1 MAEKWTTRTIVCVD
15 DEQGV
20 LDSYR
25 QVLSPPE
32 TDAVADILALAGE
45 TEGPG
50 TVARTRFDLIIADAG
65 EKAVSEVR
73 KLLDNNG
80 RVAAAFVDMRMPG
93 GIDGFETIRQ
103 LRELDDSIH
112 CAVVTAYT
120 DRSVTQIRE
129 LFPENHQD
137 ELLYF
142 KKPFSPEELE
152 QSALNLVSSWN
163 RKRQL
168 GEQLRAIEKNKQGLA
183 QILHAVSTLSR
194 VPPHSV
200 HYLLPGVLVQL
211 LAMVEADDG
220 FVLLRDNE
228 DGGFHSG
235 VGRFDKQKPAM
246 EMVCGAADMED
257 AINKNRLLTRDDC
270 CFMPLKLKDGV
281 RGCIF
286 IERKGIAE
294 TLDLPLM
301 NLFRNQIV
309 HLLLTS
315 IYHNEVNA
323 REEEAITDP
332 LTGLFNRRFLLKRL
346 REEISRSNR
355 SQQWLSVLMI
365 DLDDF
370 KRINDTYGHDAG
382 DGVLEEVGKIMRLA
396 VRDYDLVGQSL
407 KQIGELDQFAIRYGG
422 EEFCII
428 LLNTDQ
434 DAALIVAERIR
445 KKIAAQKYIFSGR
458 AVKITAS
465 TGIHS
470 QLFKGGER
478 EETEVDAEMTTI
490 INKADEAL
498 YQAKNSGKNKVVV
511 LP

>member
-1 MAEKWTTRTIVCVD
+1 MNDWEERWTCRTIVCVD

-32 TDAVADILALAGE
+32 SDAVADILALAGE
-45 TEGPG
+45 DKDDRES
-50 TVARTRFDLIIADAG
+50 TRFELLLADSG
-65 EKAVSEVR
+65 EKAVSEV
-73 KLLDNNG
+73 KKHLDTG
-80 RVAAAFVDMRMPG
+80 GHVAAAFVDMRMPG

-103 LRELDDSIH
+103 LRELDNTIH

-120 DRSVTQIRE
+120 DRSVSQIRE
-129 LFPENHQD
+129 LFPADHQD

-168 GEQLRAIEKNKQGLA
+168 AEQMRAIEKNKQGLA

-194 VPPHSV
+194 VPPHSL
-200 HYLLPGVLVQL
+200 HYLLPGVLVQIMAL
-211 LAMVEADDG
+211 LEAEDG
-220 FVLLRDNE
+220 FILLKDENGE
-228 DGGFHSG
+228 GFHTG
-235 VGRFDKQKPAM
+235 LGRFDRQRPAM
-246 EMVCGAADMED
+246 EKVCGASDMEK
-257 AINKNRLLTRDDC
+257 AIEENRIITRSDC

-286 IERKGIAE
+286 IEKEGIE
-294 TLDLPLM
+294 GLVDLPLM

-309 HLLLTS
+309 HLLLNS
-315 IYHNEVNA
+315 VYHREA
-323 REEEAITDP
+323 SEKEEEAITDP
-332 LTGLFNRRFLLKRL
+332 LTGLFNRRFLLQRL
-346 REEISRSNR
+346 KEEISRSNR
-355 SQQWLSVLMI
+355 SKQWLSVLMI

-370 KRINDTYGHDAG
+370 KKINDTFGHDAG
-382 DGVLEEVGKIMRLA
+382 DEVLAGVGKIMRMA

-407 KQIGELDQFAIRYGG
+407 KDIGELDQFAIRYGG

-434 DAALIVAERIR
+434 TAAINVAERIR
-445 KKIAAQKYIFSGR
+445 KDIESHAFVFSGR
-458 AVKITAS
+458 SINVTAS
-465 TGIHS
+465 IGVAS
-470 QLFKGGER
+470 RLFDGQEDNVV
-478 EETEVDAEMTTI
+478 EEAMTAI
-490 INKADEAL
+490 INLADEAL
-498 YQAKNSGKNKVVV
+498 YRAKNNGKNRVEAAG
-511 LP
+511 

>member
-1 MAEKWTTRTIVCVD
+1 MAEKWTTRTIVCID

-20 LDSYR
+20 LDSYK

-32 TDAVADILALAGE
+32 EDAVADILALAGE
-45 TEGPG
+45 DDGG
-50 TVARTRFDLIIADAG
+50 GRSSRISFDLILANSG
-65 EKAVSEVR
+65 ERALEEVKR
-73 KLLDNNG
+73 HLEAKG

-93 GIDGFETIRQ
+93 GIDGHETIRR
-103 LRELDDSIH
+103 LRELDETIH

-120 DRSVTQIRE
+120 DRTVTQIRE
-129 LFPENHQD
+129 LFPDGHED

-168 GEQLRAIEKNKQGLA
+168 AEQMRSIEKNKQGLA

-200 HYLLPGVLVQL
+200 HYLMPGVLVQL
-211 LAMVEADDG
+211 LALVEAEDG
-220 FVLLRDNE
+220 FVLLKDDDDE
-228 DGGFHSG
+228 GFHSG
-235 VGRFDKQKPAM
+235 VGRFDMKKPAM
-246 EMVCGAADMED
+246 EKVCGAADMEK
-257 AINKNRLLTRDDC
+257 AIKKNQIMTRDDC

-286 IERKGIAE
+286 IEREGING
-294 TLDLPLM
+294 TIDLPLM

-309 HLLLTS
+309 HLLLNS
-315 IYHNEVNA
+315 IYHREVNA
-323 REEEAITDP
+323 KEEEAITDP

-346 REEISRSNR
+346 REEVSRSNR
-355 SQQWLSVLMI
+355 SKQWMSVLML

-370 KRINDTYGHDAG
+370 KKVNDSYGHDAG
-382 DGVLEEVGKIMRLA
+382 DEVLEAVGRIMRLA

-407 KQIGELDQFAIRYGG
+407 KNIGELDQFAIRYGG

-434 DAALIVAERIR
+434 NAALIVAERIR
-445 KKIAAQKYIFSGR
+445 KRIEGQKYVFSGR
-458 AVKITAS
+458 SVKITAS
-465 TGIHS
+465 IGINS
-470 QLFKGGER
+470 RLFEGGEDAVVDK
-478 EETEVDAEMTTI
+478 EITEI

-498 YQAKNSGKNKVVV
+498 YRAKEKGKNRVVTT
-511 LP
+511 

>member
-1 MAEKWTTRTIVCVD
+1 MAEKWTSRTIVCVD

-32 TDAVADILALAGE
+32 SDAVADILALAGE
-45 TEGPG
+45 VESGGPS
-50 TVARTRFDLIIADAG
+50 RQRFDLILAQSG
-65 EKAVSEVR
+65 ELAVEETR
-73 KLLDNNG
+73 KLLEAGG

-93 GIDGFETIRQ
+93 GIDGHETIRQ
-103 LRELDDSIH
+103 LRELDDTIH

-120 DRSVTQIRE
+120 DRSVSQIRE
-129 LFPENHQD
+129 LFPESHQD

-163 RKRQL
+163 RKRQIS
-168 GEQLRAIEKNKQGLA
+168 EQMRAIEKHKQGLA

-194 VPPHSV
+194 VPPHSI

-211 LAMVEADDG
+211 MALVEAEDG
-220 FVLLRDNE
+220 FILLRD
-228 DGGFHSG
+228 DQDQGHGFHTG
-235 VGRFDKQKPAM
+235 VGRFDKKKPAM
-246 EMVCGAADMED
+246 EEVCGAADMEE
-257 AINKNRLLTRDDC
+257 AINENRIMTREDC

-286 IERKGIAE
+286 IERKGIA
-294 TLDLPLM
+294 TGLDLPLM

-309 HLLLTS
+309 HLLLNS
-315 IYHNEVNA
+315 IYHDEVSEK
-323 REEEAITDP
+323 EEEAITDP
-332 LTGLFNRRFLLKRL
+332 LTGLFNRRFLIQRL
-346 REEISRSNR
+346 REEVSRSNR

-370 KRINDTYGHDAG
+370 KKVNDTFGHDAG
-382 DGVLEEVGKIMRLA
+382 DEVLEAVGKVMRMA
-396 VRDYDLVGQSL
+396 VRDYDLVGQTL
-407 KQIGELDQFAIRYGG
+407 KNIGELEQFAIRYGG

-434 DAALIVAERIR
+434 NSALTVAERIR
-445 KKIAAQKYIFSGR
+445 SRIEAQEFVFSGR
-458 AVKITAS
+458 AVKVTAS
-465 TGIHS
+465 IGIYS
-470 QLFKGGER
+470 RLFKGGE
-478 EETEVDAEMTTI
+478 EAEVDEEMTAI
-490 INKADEAL
+490 INQADEAL
-498 YQAKNSGKNKVVV
+498 YRAKTGGKNRVVAT
-511 LP
+511 